1 MPRLNTDVNILFYPT
16 IAAACSAFFFLILFL
31 VLWVIFST
39 TTSSFTVTS
48 VIVSKFNIITTHS
61 TKSELTA
68 TFNVE
73 GILQNHNIAYSIRY
87 ESLDLVLWFD
97 NFTIASAPIRQPPF
111 STQAQTITPV
121 QAQFA
126 MARRP
131 LPSGLAS
138 EITAER
144 NYHGSVDFG
153 ATLVAGFRYKFGVLH
168 SKVRHFKLDCHP
180 LHVALHANETIGKLV
195 APVDCKIV

>member
-153 ATLVAGFRYKFGVLH
+153 ATLVADRKSV
-168 SKVRHFKLDCHP
+168 V
-180 LHVALHANETIGKLV
+180 
-195 APVDCKIV
+195 

>member
-73 GILQNHNIAYSIRY
+73 GILENPN
-87 ESLDLVLWFD
+87 LVLWFD